1 MNTFVYI
8 CIYIYNY
15 YIYTSYPFDSNY
27 LIDTTSQKEREAWEL
42 LAGWICTADG
52 FSRSMRFLQA
62 YFGTR
67 RSVSE
72 DRKASRLLIFVLQKQ
87 YTIHIRKVAHN
98 AVQWPYTDSRW
109 ECKAM
114 HDNIHDESLLMASIC
129 YMQTWFC
136 ELRTC
141 AHRSGDPGWRLSD
154 SQAKDMPCTSVHLM
168 GIGLLSSLWQVSADS
183 PLEETFELFHATL
196 LIVGTVLMMKFNF
209 R

>member
-1 MNTFVYI
+1 MDLYRRRRPGPWDFSKML
-8 CIYIYNY
+8 
-15 YIYTSYPFDSNY
+15 TSGPGAVFRR
-27 LIDTTSQKEREAWEL
+27 IERLHDFWSL
-42 LAGWICTADG
+42 S
-52 FSRSMRFLQA
+52 SRNSMQF
-62 YFGTR
+62 
-67 RSVSE
+67 
-72 DRKASRLLIFVLQKQ
+72 IQ
-87 YTIHIRKVAHN
+87 YIRKVAHN

-114 HDNIHDESLLMASIC
+114 HDNIHDESLLMVLIC

-141 AHRSGDPGWRLSD
+141 AHRSGDPGWWLSD
-154 SQAKDMPCTSVHLM
+154 SQAKDMPCTSIHLM